1 MRRLLSITL
10 ALLLSALVLAGCAM
24 EDRELTLAV
33 STEEPAPSIAE
44 TIRAMLSERGYS
56 ISIDAAIDPTEIV
69 AAVRDRSVDLAL
81 VEESDLPVSGVVT
94 LAPLYPSVLHVL
106 YNDAEVPGDFADLIR
121 GAKVYAGPL
130 GGTAHRLLLQL
141 CVDFGVVADQF
152 QLLDNPWTENPDVY
166 FIFGGL
172 LSPDSIRQLEGYRL
186 FSFAD
191 VDDISGGSVADGIV
205 LRHQHLKP
213 FVLPKSVYYALN
225 NEPVV
230 TLSIRSVLI
239 AHEDF
244 NSEFTLDIASQLFN
258 KAQEIALSYPLVTR
272 ELNSGVDAIEL
283 MFPLHAGT
291 RRYLDRD
298 KPGFFERYVEVLAL
312 ILTLVI
318 TLLSGAF
325 ALYRRQLQAK
335 KDRVDV
341 YYSQF
346 LEIRRD
352 MERTSTHTVLRT
364 YHKRA
369 LDVQH
374 EVLNLLID
382 ERVAADA
389 SLVAFLSLSNQ
400 IINELDRRIGYKD
413 ELIAD

>member
-1 MRRLLSITL
+1 MRRLLPNML
-10 ALLLSALVLAGCAM
+10 VLQLLALVLAGCAM
-24 EDRELTLAV
+24 EDRELTLAI

-44 TIRAMLSERGYS
+44 SIRSLLSERGFS
-56 ISIDAAIDPTEIV
+56 ISVEVTTDPATIV
-69 AAVRDRSVDLAL
+69 AAIRDREVDLAL
-81 VEESDLPVSGVVT
+81 VEESDLPVPGVVT
-94 LAPLYPSVLHVL
+94 LAPLYPSILHVL
-106 YNDAEVPGDFADLIR
+106 YNHAELPGDFADLIR
-121 GAKVYAGPL
+121 GAKVYAGPQ
-130 GGTAHRLLLQL
+130 GGAGHRLLTQL

-152 QLLDNPWTENPDVY
+152 QLLDNPWTVDPDVY

-172 LSPDSIRQLEGYRL
+172 LSADSIRQLEGYRL

-191 VDDISGGSVADGIV
+191 VEDISGSSVADGIV
-205 LRHQHLKP
+205 LKHHHLKP
-213 FVLPKSVYYALN
+213 FLLPKNVYYALN
-225 NEPVV
+225 NDPVV

-244 NSEFTLDIASQLFN
+244 NSEYALDIASQLFN

-272 ELNSGVDAIEL
+272 ELNVGVDTIEL
-283 MFPLHAGT
+283 MYPLHAGT

-298 KPGFFERYVEVLAL
+298 KPGFIERYVEVLAL
-312 ILTLVI
+312 IFTIVI

-325 ALYRRQLQAK
+325 VLYRHRSQVR

-341 YYSQF
+341 YYAQL

-352 MERTSTHTVLRT
+352 MEGTNTHTALRS
-364 YHKRA
+364 YHQRA

-413 ELIAD
+413 ELVSD